1 MNSKTTEGSGCKF
14 EKNSVNF
21 SCKECELMAK
31 ERDYKAEYLRD
42 KARGVAEKKHTF
54 SVAMPKEKGIAFD
67 AKIALEPMGDDGKK
81 ITRNGLINKWI
92 DMYLAGTLE

>member
-1 MNSKTTEGSGCKF
+1 MTKEIREGSGCKF

-42 KARGVAEKKHTF
+42 KARGVAEKNILLVLRCLKKKVLLLTQRLHW
-54 SVAMPKEKGIAFD
+54 SQWEMMGKRSLAMV
-67 AKIALEPMGDDGKK
+67 
-81 ITRNGLINKWI
+81 
-92 DMYLAGTLE
+92 